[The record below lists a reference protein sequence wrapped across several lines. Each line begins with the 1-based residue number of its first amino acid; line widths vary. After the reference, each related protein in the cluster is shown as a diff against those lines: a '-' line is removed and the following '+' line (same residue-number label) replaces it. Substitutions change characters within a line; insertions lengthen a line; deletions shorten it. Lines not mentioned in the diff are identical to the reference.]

1 MVRPLTYYGESQQA
15 IREKGHMVLDIELE
29 PGDSASGGS
38 VRILRHRPRRC
49 ARRDRPRRCS
59 GVAFL
64 DRRPLL
70 PGHVLLVP
78 RSHVAT
84 LPDLPV
90 SEVGPLFALAQR
102 LTRAVPRA
110 TGADGALLAVND
122 VVSQSVPHLHVHV
135 VPRRHDD
142 RLFSRNLAWTRHS
155 YRDDDDMRQ
164 VAAAI
169 RGAL

>member
-1 MVRPLTYYGESQQA
+1 
-15 IREKGHMVLDIELE
+15 MVLDVELE
-29 PGDSASGGS
+29 PGDIASGGRCVFCAI
-38 VRILRHRPRRC
+38 VRGEAPAEIVLDEP
-49 ARRDRPRRCS
+49 A

-70 PGHVLLVP
+70 SGHVLLVP

-90 SEVGPLFALAQR
+90 ADVGPLFALAQR
-102 LTRAVPRA
+102 LTRAVPLA
-110 TGADGALLAVND
+110 TGGEGAFVAVNNI
-122 VVSQSVPHLHVHV
+122 VSQSVPHLHIHV

-142 RLFSRNLAWTRHS
+142 RLFSRNLAWTRHP
-155 YRDDDDMRQ
+155 YRDDDEMRQ

-169 RGAL
+169 RTALGDLTPGE

>member
-1 MVRPLTYYGESQQA
+1 
-15 IREKGHMVLDIELE
+15 MVLDVELE
-29 PGDSASGGS
+29 PNESASSGKCVFCAI
-38 VRILRHRPRRC
+38 VRGDAPAEIVLDDP
-49 ARRDRPRRCS
+49 A

-70 PGHVLLVP
+70 PGHILLVP
-78 RSHVAT
+78 RSHAAT

-90 SEVGPLFALAQR
+90 AEVGPFFTLAQR
-102 LTRAVPRA
+102 LTRAVPLA
-110 TGADGALLAVND
+110 TGGEGAFVAVNN

-142 RLFSRNLAWTRHS
+142 RLFSRNLAWTRRP
-155 YRDDDDMRQ
+155 YRDADEMRQ

-169 RGAL
+169 RTALSHLTVGE

>member
-1 MVRPLTYYGESQQA
+1 
-15 IREKGHMVLDIELE
+15 MVLDVELE
-29 PGDSASGGS
+29 PGSGTSGGQCVFCAI
-38 VRILRHRPRRC
+38 VRGEAPAEIVLDDP
-49 ARRDRPRRCS
+49 A

-70 PGHVLLVP
+70 PGHVLLVT

-90 SEVGPLFALAQR
+90 ADVGPFFALAQR

-110 TGADGALLAVND
+110 TGGEGAFVAVNN
-122 VVSQSVPHLHVHV
+122 VVSQSVPHLHIHV

-142 RLFSRNLAWTRHS
+142 RLFSRNLAWTRRP
-155 YRDDDDMRQ
+155 YRDDDEMRQ

-169 RGAL
+169 RTALGNLRDGE

>member
-1 MVRPLTYYGESQQA
+1 ML
-15 IREKGHMVLDIELE
+15 LDVELE
-29 PGDSASGGS
+29 PGDSASSGTCIFCAI
-38 VRILRHRPRRC
+38 VRGEAPAEIVLDDP
-49 ARRDRPRRCS
+49 A

-78 RSHVAT
+78 RVHVAT

-90 SEVGPLFALAQR
+90 AEVGPLFTLVR
-102 LTRAVPRA
+102 SLTLAVPHA
-110 TGADGALLAVND
+110 TGSEGAFVAVNN

-142 RLFSRNLAWTRHS
+142 RLFSRNLAWTRRP
-155 YRDDDDMRQ
+155 YRNTDDMRQ
-164 VAAAI
+164 VATAI
-169 RGAL
+169 RTALSDARG

>member
-1 MVRPLTYYGESQQA
+1 M
-15 IREKGHMVLDIELE
+15 ILDVELE
-29 PGDSASGGS
+29 SGDSASGGPC
-38 VRILRHRPRRC
+38 IFC
-49 ARRDRPRRCS
+49 AIIRGDAPAEIVLDDPA
-59 GVAFL
+59 GIAFL

-90 SEVGPLFALAQR
+90 AEVGSLFTLAQR
-102 LTRAVPRA
+102 LTRAVPLA
-110 TGADGALLAVND
+110 TGGKGALLAVNN
-122 VVSQSVPHLHVHV
+122 VVSQSVPHLHVHI

-142 RLFSRNLAWTRHS
+142 RLFSRNLAWTRRP
-155 YRDDDDMRQ
+155 YRDDDEMRQ

-169 RGAL
+169 RTALANLTPEE